1 MRSSRC
7 SSFRVASAE
16 PRAPRVVPRGRGLG
30 PRGFMDQLVHVN
42 QLVAHAISFI
52 IFLFLVRGAFNA
64 IIFPPMRER
73 RERIRAEF
81 ERIEQEKAEVA
92 KIRLEYEGHLKRLEA
107 ESRQRIQEA
116 VSEGQRVAA
125 EIREASRKEAQ
136 EMITRARQEIGIE
149 RDKAQAT
156 LRNEVVD
163 LATEIAGKLIR
174 EELTADKHRKLVDN
188 FLAEVEQ
195 VK

>member
-1 MRSSRC
+1 
-7 SSFRVASAE
+7 
-16 PRAPRVVPRGRGLG
+16 
-30 PRGFMDQLVHVN
+30 MDQLVHVN
-42 QLVAHAISFI
+42 QLIAHAISFV

-73 RERIRAEF
+73 REKIKAEF
-81 ERIEQEKAEVA
+81 ERIEMEKAEVQ
-92 KIRLEYEGHLKRLEA
+92 KIRQDYEAHLKKLDA
-107 ESRQRIQEA
+107 ESRQRIQDA

-136 EMITRARQEIGIE
+136 EMITRARAEIGIE
-149 RDKAQAT
+149 RDKAQAA

-174 EELTADKHRKLVDN
+174 EELTADKHRKLVDS

>member
-1 MRSSRC
+1 M
-7 SSFRVASAE
+7 E
-16 PRAPRVVPRGRGLG
+16 N
-30 PRGFMDQLVHVN
+30 LVHVK
-42 QLVAHAISFI
+42 QLLAHAISFI

-81 ERIEQEKAEVA
+81 ERIELEKAEVA
-92 KIRLEYEGHLKRLEA
+92 KIRLEYESHLKKLEA

-116 VSEGQRVAA
+116 VSEGQRVAG

-136 EMITRARQEIGIE
+136 EMITRAREEIGIE
-149 RDKAQAT
+149 RDKARVT
-156 LRNEVVD
+156 LRNEVVE
-163 LATEIAGKLIR
+163 LAVEIAEKVMH
-174 EELTADKHRKLVDN
+174 EELTAAKHKKLVDG

-195 VK
+195 TR

>member
-1 MRSSRC
+1 M
-7 SSFRVASAE
+7 E
-16 PRAPRVVPRGRGLG
+16 K
-30 PRGFMDQLVHVN
+30 LVHLN
-42 QLVAHAISFI
+42 QLLAHAISFI

-81 ERIEQEKAEVA
+81 ERIEREKAEVQ
-92 KIRLEYEGHLKRLEA
+92 KIRQEYEAHLKKLDA

-116 VSEGQRVAA
+116 VAEGQRVAG

-163 LATEIAGKLIR
+163 LAVEIAGKVIR
-174 EELTADKHRKLVDN
+174 EELTAEKHRKLVDE
-188 FLAEVEQ
+188 FLAEVEE

>member
-1 MRSSRC
+1 M
-7 SSFRVASAE
+7 E
-16 PRAPRVVPRGRGLG
+16 
-30 PRGFMDQLVHVN
+30 QLVHVN
-42 QLVAHAISFI
+42 QLIAHAISFL
-52 IFLFLVRGAFNA
+52 IFLFLVRGAFEA

-81 ERIEQEKAEVA
+81 ERIEQEKAELQ
-92 KIRLEYEGHLKRLEA
+92 KIRQEYEGHLKRLDA

-116 VSEGQRVAA
+116 VAEGQRVAA
-125 EIREASRKEAQ
+125 EIRESSRKEAQ
-136 EMITRARQEIGIE
+136 EMITRAREEIAIE
-149 RDKAQAT
+149 RDKAQAA

-163 LATEIAGKLIR
+163 LATEIAGKLIH
-174 EELTADKHRKLVDN
+174 EELTAEKHRKLVDN

>member
-1 MRSSRC
+1 
-7 SSFRVASAE
+7 
-16 PRAPRVVPRGRGLG
+16 
-30 PRGFMDQLVHVN
+30 MDQLVHVN
-42 QLVAHAISFI
+42 QLIAHAISFV

-73 RERIRAEF
+73 REKIKAEF
-81 ERIEQEKAEVA
+81 ERIEMEKAEVQ
-92 KIRLEYEGHLKRLEA
+92 KIRQEYEAHLKKLDA
-107 ESRQRIQEA
+107 ESRQRIQDA

-136 EMITRARQEIGIE
+136 EMITRARAELGIE
-149 RDKAQAT
+149 RDKAQAA

-174 EELTADKHRKLVDN
+174 EELTVEKHRKLVDS

>member
-1 MRSSRC
+1 M
-7 SSFRVASAE
+7 E
-16 PRAPRVVPRGRGLG
+16 K
-30 PRGFMDQLVHVN
+30 LVHIN
-42 QLVAHAISFI
+42 QLIAHAISFI

-81 ERIEQEKAEVA
+81 ERIEREKAEVQ
-92 KIRLEYEGHLKRLEA
+92 KIRQEYEAHLKKLDA

-116 VSEGQRVAA
+116 VAEGQRVAG

-163 LATEIAGKLIR
+163 LAVRSEEHTSELQSR
-174 EELTADKHRKLVDN
+174 ENLVCR
-188 FLAEVEQ
+188 LL
-195 VK
+195 

>member
-1 MRSSRC
+1 
-7 SSFRVASAE
+7 
-16 PRAPRVVPRGRGLG
+16 
-30 PRGFMDQLVHVN
+30 MDQLVHVN
-42 QLVAHAISFI
+42 QLIAHAISFVV
-52 IFLFLVRGAFNA
+52 FLFLVRGAFEA

-73 RERIRAEF
+73 REKIKAEF
-81 ERIEQEKAEVA
+81 ERIEQEKAEVQ
-92 KIRLEYEGHLKRLEA
+92 KISQDYEPHQKKLDA
-107 ESRQRIQEA
+107 ESRQRIQDA

-136 EMITRARQEIGIE
+136 EMITRAREEISIE
-149 RDKAQAT
+149 RDKAQAA

-174 EELTADKHRKLVDN
+174 EELTADKHRKLVDT

>member
-1 MRSSRC
+1 M
-7 SSFRVASAE
+7 E
-16 PRAPRVVPRGRGLG
+16 K
-30 PRGFMDQLVHVN
+30 LVHLN
-42 QLVAHAISFI
+42 QLLAHAISFV

-73 RERIRAEF
+73 RERIKAEF
-81 ERIEQEKAEVA
+81 ERIEQEKAEVG
-92 KIRLEYEGHLKRLEA
+92 KIRQEYEAHLKRLDA

-116 VSEGQRVAA
+116 VAEGQRVAA
-125 EIREASRKEAQ
+125 EIREGSRKEAQ
-136 EMITRARQEIGIE
+136 EMITRAREEIAIE

>member
-1 MRSSRC
+1 
-7 SSFRVASAE
+7 
-16 PRAPRVVPRGRGLG
+16 
-30 PRGFMDQLVHVN
+30 MDQLVHVN
-42 QLVAHAISFI
+42 QLIAHAISFV

-73 RERIRAEF
+73 REKIKAEF
-81 ERIEQEKAEVA
+81 ERIEMEKAEVQ
-92 KIRLEYEGHLKRLEA
+92 KIRLEYEAHLKKLDQ
-107 ESRQRIQEA
+107 ESRQRIQDA

-125 EIREASRKEAQ
+125 EIRESSRKEAQ
-136 EMITRARQEIGIE
+136 EMITRARAEIGIE
-149 RDKAQAT
+149 RDKAQAA

-174 EELTADKHRKLVDN
+174 EELTVDKHRKLVDS

>member
-1 MRSSRC
+1 M
-7 SSFRVASAE
+7 E
-16 PRAPRVVPRGRGLG
+16 K
-30 PRGFMDQLVHVN
+30 LVHLN
-42 QLVAHAISFI
+42 QLLAHAISFV

-81 ERIEQEKAEVA
+81 ERIEKEKAEVQ
-92 KIRLEYEGHLKRLEA
+92 KIRQEYEAHLKKLDA

-116 VSEGQRVAA
+116 VAEGQRVAG

-163 LATEIAGKLIR
+163 LAVEIAGKVIR
-174 EELTADKHRKLVDN
+174 EELTAEKHRKLVDE
-188 FLAEVEQ
+188 FLAEVEE